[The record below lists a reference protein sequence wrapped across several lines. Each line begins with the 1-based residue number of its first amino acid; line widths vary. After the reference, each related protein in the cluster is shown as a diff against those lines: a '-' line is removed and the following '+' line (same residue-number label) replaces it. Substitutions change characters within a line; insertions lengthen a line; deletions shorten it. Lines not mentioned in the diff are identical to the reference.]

1 MGLMNIMLFHST
13 YGLRPAVHAAAGRL
27 RAAGHEVQVPD
38 LFEGRTFETVEEGLA
53 FKEEVG
59 KDELLR
65 RAVLA
70 AAPYSDRGLV
80 YAGFSFGASTAQT
93 LALGDEKARGLL
105 MFHGTSDIAENASVD
120 ELPVQLHVADPD
132 PFETHDWLNSW
143 YLQMQRA
150 APMSRSTATRVRAIS
165 SRTRN
170 CPTSTRLRP
179 SWPGRSRSASSPRYD
194 AGRGPAPHGAPSD
207 GPVGSAPVGGPA
219 VAHPLH
225 LARGE
230 LGHAR
235 IVGVVHEVVDRVDP
249 GLVGAGVAPGRALV
263 GGVFSAGVSET

>member
-1 MGLMNIMLFHST
+1 MPPTVAGTMGPMNIMLFHST
-13 YGLRPAVHAAAGRL
+13 YGLRPAVRAAADRL

-38 LFEGRTFETVEEGLA
+38 LFEGHTFDTVEEGLA

-143 YLQMQRA
+143 YLQMQRTGA
-150 APMSRSTATRVRAIS
+150 DVEVY
-165 SRTRN
+165 
-170 CPTSTRLRP
+170 
-179 SWPGRSRSASSPRYD
+179 RY
-194 AGRGPAPHGAPSD
+194 P
-207 GPVGSAPVGGPA
+207 
-219 VAHPLH
+219 
-225 LARGE
+225 
-230 LGHAR
+230 
-235 IVGVVHEVVDRVDP
+235 
-249 GLVGAGVAPGRALV
+249 GAGHLFTDAELPDFDQASAELAWKVALGFLATL
-263 GGVFSAGVSET
+263 